1 MAEPFQR
8 DGKWYGRVK
17 NAAGL
22 WRNVILAEAR
32 TKAQARELQAALALR
47 SRRQRDG
54 LEPMSTDR
62 ALTVGAL
69 LRWWLDTYVAGKTW
83 AGREENR
90 FRLYFEST
98 DLIRLP
104 VVALT
109 AGRLELFLQH
119 WSQKGLAPAS
129 VNKLRALVR
138 TAFNRARRA
147 DLVHGQNPASDTKP
161 RKVPKRAPAFLEP
174 HEVPRLLAELTP
186 EDRPLVATA
195 LYAGLRK
202 GELFGLQKRDVDLKR
217 RLLTVRR
224 SYGNDTT
231 KGAREEAVPIAAALA
246 PYLEAALEAA
256 KGSLLF
262 PRPDG
267 EMRTEAD
274 KLGKRIRTALTH
286 AGIVEGYLHLCRRC
300 KRNGSP
306 HEEKHP
312 DCERRR
318 CPKCNMLLWAKAL
331 ARKFRL
337 HDTRHTTATLLLAAG
352 VDLYAVARILRHSDP
367 KVTFETYAHLVP
379 GYLHEQI
386 DRLPK
391 LKNFAALVLRDPAK
405 PEKQAGEHSQKAPE
419 NSALEVARLAGVEPA
434 ARGFEVVT
442 PYRPCGS
449 RSVPLL
455 VSPWG
460 YADAAGRGGT
470 HRTGRDA
477 DLCHARA
484 TDFCGCIP
492 TRQERRARRAKRV
505 AGRSGAAA
513 SVPQSARSCRA
524 PRRMPRDDLPAGR
537 ARRTRRRSRWQ
548 RLASLQRGP
557 RGLPAPQAVGTK
569 VG

>member
-8 DGKWYGRVK
+8 NGKWYGRVK

-22 WRNVILAEAR
+22 WRNVPLAEAR
-32 TKAQARELQAALALR
+32 TKAQARELQEALALK

-54 LEPMSTDR
+54 LEPMPTDKTF
-62 ALTVGAL
+62 TVGAL
-69 LRWWLDTYVAGKTW
+69 LRWWLNTYVAGKTW
-83 AGREENR
+83 AGREEDR

-98 DLIRLP
+98 DLVRLP
-104 VVALT
+104 LVALT

-119 WSQKGLAPAS
+119 WSQKGLGPAS
-129 VNKLRALVR
+129 VNKLRAMVR

-147 DLVHGQNPASDTKP
+147 DLVHGQNPATDTKP

-174 HEVPRLLAELTP
+174 HEASRLLAELTQ

-224 SYGNDTT
+224 SYDNDTT
-231 KGAREEAVPIAAALA
+231 KGAREEAVPIAAARA
-246 PYLEAALEAA
+246 PYLEAALDAS
-256 KGSLLF
+256 KGDLLF

-274 KLGKRIRTALTH
+274 KLGKRIRTALNH
-286 AGIVEGYLHLCRRC
+286 AGIVDGYLHLCRRC
-300 KRNGSP
+300 KRNGTP

-331 ARKFRL
+331 PRKFRL

-367 KVTFETYAHLVP
+367 KITFETYAHLVP

-391 LKNFAALVLRDPAK
+391 LEKFAALVLQEPA
-405 PEKQAGEHSQKAPE
+405 EPE
-419 NSALEVARLAGVEPA
+419 NAPQTQLPESSESAAVGKVRLRGVEPL
-434 ARGFEVVT
+434 ARGFEGRCSIQLS
-442 PYRPCGS
+442 YR
-449 RSVPLL
+449 R
-455 VSPWG
+455 
-460 YADAAGRGGT
+460 
-470 HRTGRDA
+470 
-477 DLCHARA
+477 
-484 TDFCGCIP
+484 
-492 TRQERRARRAKRV
+492 
-505 AGRSGAAA
+505 AGRSCATNCTRVKAKLD
-513 SVPQSARSCRA
+513 A
-524 PRRMPRDDLPAGR
+524 PHP
-537 ARRTRRRSRWQ
+537 SI
-548 RLASLQRGP
+548 
-557 RGLPAPQAVGTK
+557 
-569 VG
+569 